1 MASLERVPGS
11 NHSFYTSA
19 VSGSSLGSARL
30 PAEGA
35 PSPSGSRAGPCHRSF
50 LCNDRRVMEL
60 DTFWLSCTIADAQ
73 EQGYTHLR
81 ATCPGCGRIADVPS
95 PLLLGRKGT
104 TRER

>member
-1 MASLERVPGS
+1 
-11 NHSFYTSA
+11 
-19 VSGSSLGSARL
+19 
-30 PAEGA
+30 
-35 PSPSGSRAGPCHRSF
+35 
-50 LCNDRRVMEL
+50 MEL